1 MTRPFRLVSSAI
13 AVLFMVVMVTFFTQL
28 TADVTLSQVP
38 LISGLV
44 SSWLRPPYLYLI
56 FNFIIVT
63 IFASSKLHQHH
74 NYSEPIKKFPTE
86 NNYDG
91 EEESKLADV
100 MQPQSL
106 TEIEYVKVSDELF
119 GNENHGVPT
128 PNANVSYS
136 DDGTKESAN
145 FEPRKLPG
153 SASFV
158 HPKVVEANTQG
169 AYYYHTQILFVKVM
183 KDKRGYGR
191 HRNEEVYP
199 GDNYIKIKFVSFL
212 INVLS
217 KETSLSPELV
227 KRQSSFV

>member
-128 PNANVSYS
+128 PKLKTTVVANDLQLDASKNANVSYS

-145 FEPRKLPG
+145 FEPRKLP
-153 SASFV
+153 
-158 HPKVVEANTQG
+158 KVVEASTQG
-169 AYYYHTQILFVKVM
+169 AYYYHTQILFV
-183 KDKRGYGR
+183 
-191 HRNEEVYP
+191 NSS
-199 GDNYIKIKFVSFL
+199 KFL
-212 INVLS
+212 L
-217 KETSLSPELV
+217 KL
-227 KRQSSFV
+227 